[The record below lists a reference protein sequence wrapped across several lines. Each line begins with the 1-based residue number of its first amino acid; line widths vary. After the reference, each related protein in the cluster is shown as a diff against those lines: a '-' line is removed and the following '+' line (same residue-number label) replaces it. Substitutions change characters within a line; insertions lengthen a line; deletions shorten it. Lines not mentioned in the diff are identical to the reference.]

1 MDLNERSLN
10 GNFNLSTLGGGGCA
24 VGAIGGGGCRMEI
37 RRVGVGGGG
46 GKHGEMLETT
56 LDFVQIKCIGRYFY
70 LLGIETH

>member
-1 MDLNERSLN
+1 VPLEQSGEGAVVWR
-10 GNFNLSTLGGGGCA
+10 FGGWGCGG
-24 VGAIGGGGCRMEI
+24 
-37 RRVGVGGGG
+37 GGGG